1 MARLRAREIERY
13 GPETIGPGGSMHKGS
28 TEFLAW
34 AAGYDE
40 GGLEIRSLRVHN
52 EWLATLPG
60 PVLRLE
66 RVANV
71 EDNLAAV
78 LRALGEPGGG

>member
-1 MARLRAREIERY
+1 
-13 GPETIGPGGSMHKGS
+13 MHAGS

-40 GGLEIRSLRVHN
+40 GGLETRSLRVHN

-60 PVLRLE
+60 RVLRLE
-66 RVANV
+66 RVASI
-71 EDNLAAV
+71 EDNLAEV
-78 LRALGEPGGG
+78 LRALTATS